1 MARNLALMSSLL
13 FLLSGCAALG
23 NLSGTSEV
31 SQQRAKQAPSAPEK
45 QTPPGASNSPT
56 PTDETVKSESSKP
69 SSPNKNL
76 SKEQIQLVQELL
88 KASGYD
94 PGPIDG
100 ILGPKTRLAMQKFK
114 SGCAT
119 FEGFLGISSN
129 PLSQQTG
136 ETQSPKGSIPS
147 NRSLDKEQIR
157 VLQERLKASGFYPG
171 PIDGIFGAKTRSAL
185 RKYQASHGLSNSG
198 TPMSGL

>member
-13 FLLSGCAALG
+13 FLLSGCATLS

-31 SQQRAKQAPSAPEK
+31 SQQTAEQAPSAPEK
-45 QTPPGASNSPT
+45 QTPPIASNSPT
-56 PTDETVKSESSKP
+56 PTEETVKSESS
-69 SSPNKNL
+69 PNKSL
-76 SKEQIQLVQELL
+76 GKERVQVVQELL

-119 FEGFLGISSN
+119 FEDFLGISSN

-185 RKYQASHGLSNSG
+185 RKYQAPHGLSNSG